1 MTARQKE
8 NRRRT
13 LLRSAV
19 QLFFF
24 LLMPGAFTAGFA
36 CVKYIF
42 TQVGSGSVI
51 EMNGFLKVLLMLLL
65 FTVFFGRFFCGYL
78 CAFGSLGDALYALF
92 GFIRKKLFK
101 KKKPSAFP
109 PKLMRILQKL
119 KYVNL
124 AVIALFCV
132 LGLFGKLAGWSVW
145 DVFSRLTALKG
156 VDARYL
162 PGAILLAVLVLCMM
176 WQSRFFCQVLCP
188 MGALFA
194 LLPVLPYGALKRDAA
209 HCIPKCN
216 ACERQCPVSLKLS
229 EDGRRNGECIG
240 CEKCAGICPKQNI
253 SGMIPNPYLSVL
265 IRSAVFFAAGCGLG
279 LLR

>member
-36 CVKYIF
+36 GVKYIF

-162 PGAILLAVLVLCMM
+162 PGEL
-176 WQSRFFCQVLCP
+176 QEGRFFGILEPDEHAPRLEPEKGGLIIVPALAYDRGGYR
-188 MGALFA
+188 MGQGGG
-194 LLPVLPYGALKRDAA
+194 YYDR
-209 HCIPKCN
+209 
-216 ACERQCPVSLKLS
+216 
-229 EDGRRNGECIG
+229 
-240 CEKCAGICPKQNI
+240 
-253 SGMIPNPYLSVL
+253 YLSARDLFSVGIGRDCLLCDSVL
-265 IRSAVFFAAGCGLG
+265 REEHDTPVDCLVTETGVYRFPRA
-279 LLR
+279 

>member
-1 MTARQKE
+1 
-8 NRRRT
+8 
-13 LLRSAV
+13 
-19 QLFFF
+19 
-24 LLMPGAFTAGFA
+24 
-36 CVKYIF
+36 
-42 TQVGSGSVI
+42 
-51 EMNGFLKVLLMLLL
+51 
-65 FTVFFGRFFCGYL
+65 
-78 CAFGSLGDALYALF
+78 
-92 GFIRKKLFK
+92 
-101 KKKPSAFP
+101 
-109 PKLMRILQKL
+109 
-119 KYVNL
+119 
-124 AVIALFCV
+124 
-132 LGLFGKLAGWSVW
+132 
-145 DVFSRLTALKG
+145 
-156 VDARYL
+156 
-162 PGAILLAVLVLCMM
+162 
-176 WQSRFFCQVLCP
+176 

>member
-1 MTARQKE
+1 
-8 NRRRT
+8 
-13 LLRSAV
+13 
-19 QLFFF
+19 
-24 LLMPGAFTAGFA
+24 
-36 CVKYIF
+36 
-42 TQVGSGSVI
+42 
-51 EMNGFLKVLLMLLL
+51 
-65 FTVFFGRFFCGYL
+65 
-78 CAFGSLGDALYALF
+78 
-92 GFIRKKLFK
+92 
-101 KKKPSAFP
+101 
-109 PKLMRILQKL
+109 MRILQKL

>member
-36 CVKYIF
+36 GVKYIF

-109 PKLMRILQKL
+109 PKLMRILP
-119 KYVNL
+119 
-124 AVIALFCV
+124 
-132 LGLFGKLAGWSVW
+132 AGASGTS
-145 DVFSRLTALKG
+145 SRG
-156 VDARYL
+156 
-162 PGAILLAVLVLCMM
+162 
-176 WQSRFFCQVLCP
+176 
-188 MGALFA
+188 
-194 LLPVLPYGALKRDAA
+194 
-209 HCIPKCN
+209 
-216 ACERQCPVSLKLS
+216 
-229 EDGRRNGECIG
+229 
-240 CEKCAGICPKQNI
+240 
-253 SGMIPNPYLSVL
+253 
-265 IRSAVFFAAGCGLG
+265 
-279 LLR
+279 